1 MKSTTFETSLSDHH
15 KLIQTILRKT
25 ISKGNS
31 KKMFYRDF
39 KRFDQMKF
47 ETELKLKLNSQK
59 NLNYSN
65 FQAVFPEIL
74 NKIAPVKVKVL
85 DLTTMPF
92 GINLLEK

>member
-1 MKSTTFETSLSDHH
+1 
-15 KLIQTILRKT
+15 
-25 ISKGNS
+25 
-31 KKMFYRDF
+31 
-39 KRFDQMKF
+39 MKF